1 MFAKLSGLSDAVWVV
16 GAGGLA
22 RGAASPY
29 MGVREARKGA
39 PPHPRHA
46 VSPDIANRGI
56 FKETPT
62 FLIKHPS
69 SGRGWPCS
77 VHLLPSCHK
86 VMSRKRN
93 LTWLYLSF
101 FLPASKYVVHS
112 PTQGRP
118 GWDPAGRMFWKSED
132 MVCRANS
139 HSGALTV
146 LVPDPCALCRRGD
159 LAKLAPRDALGIW
172 RAGQQP
178 QALLCCG
185 FPDAPPAVVYVLSSS
200 YTEEAEDTKA
210 ILPKIPILQMR
221 KPRSALSQLV
231 SGRARI

>member
-1 MFAKLSGLSDAVWVV
+1 
-16 GAGGLA
+16 
-22 RGAASPY
+22 
-29 MGVREARKGA
+29 
-39 PPHPRHA
+39 
-46 VSPDIANRGI
+46 
-56 FKETPT
+56 
-62 FLIKHPS
+62 
-69 SGRGWPCS
+69 
-77 VHLLPSCHK
+77 
-86 VMSRKRN
+86 
-93 LTWLYLSF
+93 
-101 FLPASKYVVHS
+101 
-112 PTQGRP
+112 
-118 GWDPAGRMFWKSED
+118 MFWKSED

-146 LVPDPCALCRRGD
+146 LVPDPCVLRRRGD

-221 KPRSALSQLV
+221 KWRLSALPAGKRQSQDLSPGLFSV
-231 SGRARI
+231 F